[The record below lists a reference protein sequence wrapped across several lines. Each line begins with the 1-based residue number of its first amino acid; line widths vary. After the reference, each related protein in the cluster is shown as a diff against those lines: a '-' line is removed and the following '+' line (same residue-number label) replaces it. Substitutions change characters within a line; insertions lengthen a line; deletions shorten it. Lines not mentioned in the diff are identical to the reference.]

1 MKTTTA
7 ALVALL
13 VAGSAW
19 AQGPGPG
26 PGPDNPAGAE
36 QWQKRARLMRT
47 LAIADALGLDDAGTL
62 RLNAQLAQYEDRR
75 HPLQQQLFA
84 ESQTLRR
91 AARGDTTAF
100 GQVDGAI
107 QKILALKT
115 QLDQLDR
122 SLFSE
127 LSAGLPP
134 QKKAALALAMARLP
148 EQMREM
154 ARGKGRR

>member
-7 ALVALL
+7 AVVLL
-13 VAGSAW
+13 LMVGGAW
-19 AQGPGPG
+19 AQAPGPT
-26 PGPDNPAGAE
+26 PDNPGAAE

-62 RLNAQLAQYEDRR
+62 RLNAQLASYEERR
-75 HPLQQQLFA
+75 QPLQQQLFA

-91 AARGDTTAF
+91 AARGDTTAL

-107 QKILALKT
+107 QKIFALKA
-115 QLDQLDR
+115 QLEQLDR
-122 SLFSE
+122 ALFTE
-127 LSAGLPP
+127 LSAGLTP